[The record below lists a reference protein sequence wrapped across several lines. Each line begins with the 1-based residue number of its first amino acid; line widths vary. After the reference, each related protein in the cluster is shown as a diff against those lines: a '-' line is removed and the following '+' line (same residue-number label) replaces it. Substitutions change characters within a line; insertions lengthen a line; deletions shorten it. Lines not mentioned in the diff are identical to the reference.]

1 MKTSWDIYFIHGY
14 EPQSKLW
21 RRFAASF
28 WVLYPSLRGIVQ
40 LSNSATR
47 CYRNWSF
54 TNKLNRISFLS
65 AYVFIF
71 IIIAAGIAC
80 ADIYKYTDEEGVLHL
95 TNVPS
100 DPNAKYVMILKEK
113 RILFQPNIDINKYDS
128 IISRAADKF
137 KLDSALI
144 KAIIKAESNF
154 NHKAVSPVGAQGLM
168 QLMPSTASAL
178 RVDDSFHP
186 EKNIEGGARYLR
198 YLLNTYKGDLNL
210 ALAAY
215 NAGEKAVAKYNYN
228 IPPYRETQNY
238 VRRVL
243 SFYRSYSN

>member
-1 MKTSWDIYFIHGY
+1 MRNNKTVFS
-14 EPQSKLW
+14 
-21 RRFAASF
+21 
-28 WVLYPSLRGIVQ
+28 V
-40 LSNSATR
+40 
-47 CYRNWSF
+47 
-54 TNKLNRISFLS
+54 KLNRSPLLLAFTAALVIL
-65 AYVFIF
+65 AVM
-71 IIIAAGIAC
+71 AAGIAR
-80 ADIYKYTDEEGVLHL
+80 ADIYKHVDDEGVLHL

-100 DPNAKYVMILKEK
+100 DPNVKYIMVMREK
-113 RILFQPNIDINKYDS
+113 RILFQPDIDVTRYDS
-128 IISRAADKF
+128 IINKAADKF
-137 KLDSALI
+137 SLDSALI

-168 QLMPSTASAL
+168 QLMPKTASAL

-243 SFYRSYSN
+243 SFYKSFSN

>member
-1 MKTSWDIYFIHGY
+1 MKTNLNNHHV
-14 EPQSKLW
+14 KLSETLLLCAVI
-21 RRFAASF
+21 AASVF
-28 WVLYPSLRGIVQ
+28 
-40 LSNSATR
+40 
-47 CYRNWSF
+47 F
-54 TNKLNRISFLS
+54 TST
-65 AYVFIF
+65 A
-71 IIIAAGIAC
+71 
-80 ADIYKYTDEEGVLHL
+80 ADIAYADIFKHVDEEGVLHL

-100 DPNAKYVMILKEK
+100 DPNVKYVMVMREK
-113 RILFQPNIDINKYDS
+113 RILFRPNIDVTKYDQ
-128 IISRAADKF
+128 IINRAADKF

-168 QLMPSTASAL
+168 QLMPKTASAFK
-178 RVDDSFHP
+178 VDDSFHP

-215 NAGEKAVAKYNYN
+215 NAGEKAVAKYNYH

-238 VRRVL
+238 VKRVL
-243 SFYRSYSN
+243 SFYRSFSD